1 MIPFH
6 RGIARHQES
15 PFQRHEVVWPVL
27 WRHQISVRWHSGQ
40 RSCHQAQPPDFTTH
54 MVGKWNYSCLL
65 AFIHTPWHR
74 GWGFF
79 TVWTGWSWVCYPFNN
94 ISHAHTRSCVQ
105 EHICAANQSI
115 NQSIDRRCTHEET
128 LSMPEA
134 ILLLLE
140 GRVKQAHSWMK
151 EQGTGWKTC
160 TFKGWWVCILKD
172 IHLCKS

>member
-1 MIPFH
+1 MKTSDISEMAQWAEVLPPSPATWFH
-6 RGIARHQES
+6 HPHGGKMEFFLSFGLHT
-15 PFQRHEVVWPVL
+15 HTM
-27 WRHQISVRWHSGQ
+27 
-40 RSCHQAQPPDFTTH
+40 AQG
-54 MVGKWNYSCLL
+54 V
-65 AFIHTPWHR
+65 R

-94 ISHAHTRSCVQ
+94 ISHAHTHTHTHTHSHVCRHIYVQ
-105 EHICAANQSI
+105 PI

-128 LSMPEA
+128 LSKPEA

-140 GRVKQAHSWMK
+140 GRVKRDSSWMK